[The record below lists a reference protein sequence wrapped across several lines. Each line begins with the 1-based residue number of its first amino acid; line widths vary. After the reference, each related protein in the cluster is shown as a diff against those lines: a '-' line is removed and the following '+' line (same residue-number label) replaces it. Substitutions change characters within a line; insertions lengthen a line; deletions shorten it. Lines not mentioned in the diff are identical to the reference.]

1 MSFTLIEK
9 QQFNLDY
16 KDINFLLIFCKN
28 ITIYIIMYFTC
39 ICIEWCVKHIHTNLF
54 ETNDLSKSFYYKE
67 NLILKQK
74 IEDLEYQLKSHRT
87 IMQCNSSL
95 KNELQTAL
103 SQTKK
108 LVDVIEHFN
117 DCQAILLVNE
127 RNIFL
132 TKLNQIEKILIDES
146 YNDPKNLAYE
156 GGKWNLQ
163 NLNTQANKLNIP
175 NLSWNQLSYAY
186 VIRKVEQL
194 SQIIDIIKPL
204 YLDGYET
211 QEMEDETQEENEQNK
226 TEEEDDYE
234 EDEQNKTEEE
244 DDYEEDEQ
252 NKTEEED
259 DQNKTEEEDEEDEQ
273 NKTEEED
280 DYEED
285 EQNRT
290 EEEDEQNKTEE
301 EDDHE
306 EDEENEQNRTEKEDE
321 MDEEDD
327 EEEDPE
333 WTKK

>member
-16 KDINFLLIFCKN
+16 KDLNFLVFF
-28 ITIYIIMYFTC
+28 TICIIIYLTY
-39 ICIEWCVKHIHTNLF
+39 ICIEWCQTYTKKN
-54 ETNDLSKSFYYKE
+54 EYLSKSFHYKE

-87 IMQCNSSL
+87 IMQCNNSL
-95 KNELQTAL
+95 KNELQTTL
-103 SQTKK
+103 SQNKK

-117 DCQAILLVNE
+117 ECQTILIVNE

-211 QEMEDETQEENEQNK
+211 QEMEEDDTQEM
-226 TEEEDDYE
+226 D
-234 EDEQNKTEEE
+234 EDE
-244 DDYEEDEQ
+244 
-252 NKTEEED
+252 
-259 DQNKTEEEDEEDEQ
+259 
-273 NKTEEED
+273 
-280 DYEED
+280 
-285 EQNRT
+285 
-290 EEEDEQNKTEE
+290 
-301 EDDHE
+301 
-306 EDEENEQNRTEKEDE
+306 KE
-321 MDEEDD
+321 DEEDD
-327 EEEDPE
+327 EEDEQDEEEEVDEKEDPE
-333 WTKK
+333 WTEK

>member
-16 KDINFLLIFCKN
+16 KDLNFLVIFFKN
-28 ITIYIIMYFTC
+28 ITIYIIMYFIC

-54 ETNDLSKSFYYKE
+54 ETKYLSKSFHYKE

-117 DCQAILLVNE
+117 ECQAILLVNE

-211 QEMEDETQEENEQNK
+211 QEMD
-226 TEEEDDYE
+226 EDDNT
-234 EDEQNKTEEE
+234 Q
-244 DDYEEDEQ
+244 
-252 NKTEEED
+252 
-259 DQNKTEEEDEEDEQ
+259 
-273 NKTEEED
+273 
-280 DYEED
+280 
-285 EQNRT
+285 
-290 EEEDEQNKTEE
+290 
-301 EDDHE
+301 
-306 EDEENEQNRTEKEDE
+306 E
-321 MDEEDD
+321 MDEDDNTQEMDEDD
-327 EEEDPE
+327 NTQEMDEDDKSEKDDEQDEEGDEQDEEGDKSEEEGDKSEEGDEEDPE

>member
-16 KDINFLLIFCKN
+16 KDLNFLVIFFKN
-28 ITIYIIMYFTC
+28 ITIYIIMYFIC

-54 ETNDLSKSFYYKE
+54 ETKYLSKSFHYKE

-74 IEDLEYQLKSHRT
+74 IEDLEYQLKNHRT

-117 DCQAILLVNE
+117 ECQAILLVNE

-211 QEMEDETQEENEQNK
+211 QEMD
-226 TEEEDDYE
+226 EDDNT
-234 EDEQNKTEEE
+234 Q
-244 DDYEEDEQ
+244 
-252 NKTEEED
+252 
-259 DQNKTEEEDEEDEQ
+259 
-273 NKTEEED
+273 
-280 DYEED
+280 
-285 EQNRT
+285 
-290 EEEDEQNKTEE
+290 
-301 EDDHE
+301 
-306 EDEENEQNRTEKEDE
+306 E
-321 MDEEDD
+321 MDEGDKSEKDD
-327 EEEDPE
+327 EQDEEGDKSEEEGDKSEEGDEEDPE

>member
-16 KDINFLLIFCKN
+16 KDLNFLVFF
-28 ITIYIIMYFTC
+28 TICIIIYLTY
-39 ICIEWCVKHIHTNLF
+39 ICIEWCQTYTKK
-54 ETNDLSKSFYYKE
+54 NDYLSKSFHYKE

-87 IMQCNSSL
+87 IMQCNNSL
-95 KNELQTAL
+95 KNELQTTL
-103 SQTKK
+103 SQNKK

-117 DCQAILLVNE
+117 ECQDILIVNE

-175 NLSWNQLSYAY
+175 NLSWNILSYAY

-211 QEMEDETQEENEQNK
+211 QEMD
-226 TEEEDDYE
+226 
-234 EDEQNKTEEE
+234 
-244 DDYEEDEQ
+244 
-252 NKTEEED
+252 
-259 DQNKTEEEDEEDEQ
+259 EDEEG
-273 NKTEEED
+273 
-280 DYEED
+280 
-285 EQNRT
+285 
-290 EEEDEQNKTEE
+290 
-301 EDDHE
+301 
-306 EDEENEQNRTEKEDE
+306 
-321 MDEEDD
+321 DEEDGEEGD
-327 EEEDPE
+327 EEEGDEGDEEEGDEEEGDEDDPE
-333 WTKK
+333 WIEK

>member
-16 KDINFLLIFCKN
+16 KDLNFLVIF
-28 ITIYIIMYFTC
+28 TICIIMYF
-39 ICIEWCVKHIHTNLF
+39 ICTYIEWCQTYTKK
-54 ETNDLSKSFYYKE
+54 NDYLSKSFHYKE

-87 IMQCNSSL
+87 IMQCNNSL
-95 KNELQTAL
+95 KNELQTTL
-103 SQTKK
+103 SQNKK

-117 DCQAILLVNE
+117 ECQDILIVNE

-175 NLSWNQLSYAY
+175 NLSWNILSYAY

-211 QEMEDETQEENEQNK
+211 QEMD
-226 TEEEDDYE
+226 
-234 EDEQNKTEEE
+234 
-244 DDYEEDEQ
+244 
-252 NKTEEED
+252 
-259 DQNKTEEEDEEDEQ
+259 EDEEG
-273 NKTEEED
+273 
-280 DYEED
+280 
-285 EQNRT
+285 
-290 EEEDEQNKTEE
+290 
-301 EDDHE
+301 
-306 EDEENEQNRTEKEDE
+306 
-321 MDEEDD
+321 D
-327 EEEDPE
+327 EEEGDEEEGDEEEGDEEEGDEEEGDEDEGDEDEGDEDDPE
-333 WTKK
+333 WIEK

>member
-16 KDINFLLIFCKN
+16 KDLNFLVIFFKN
-28 ITIYIIMYFTC
+28 ITIYIIMYFIC

-54 ETNDLSKSFYYKE
+54 ETKYLSKSFHYKE

-74 IEDLEYQLKSHRT
+74 IEDLEYQLKNHRT

-117 DCQAILLVNE
+117 ECQAILLVNE

-211 QEMEDETQEENEQNK
+211 QEMD
-226 TEEEDDYE
+226 EDDNT
-234 EDEQNKTEEE
+234 Q
-244 DDYEEDEQ
+244 
-252 NKTEEED
+252 
-259 DQNKTEEEDEEDEQ
+259 
-273 NKTEEED
+273 
-280 DYEED
+280 
-285 EQNRT
+285 
-290 EEEDEQNKTEE
+290 
-301 EDDHE
+301 
-306 EDEENEQNRTEKEDE
+306 E
-321 MDEEDD
+321 MDEDDNTQEMDEDD
-327 EEEDPE
+327 NTQEMDEDDKSEKDDEQDEEGDKSDEEGDKSEEEGDKSEEGDEEDPE

>member
-16 KDINFLLIFCKN
+16 KDVNFLIIFTVC
-28 ITIYIIMYFTC
+28 IIMYF
-39 ICIEWCVKHIHTNLF
+39 ICSYIEWCQTYTKKI
-54 ETNDLSKSFYYKE
+54 DYLSKSFYYKE

-87 IMQCNSSL
+87 IMQCNNSL
-95 KNELQTAL
+95 KNELQTTL
-103 SQTKK
+103 SQNKK

-117 DCQAILLVNE
+117 ECQDILIVNE

-175 NLSWNQLSYAY
+175 NLSWNILSYAY

-211 QEMEDETQEENEQNK
+211 QEMDEDEEGDEEEGD
-226 TEEEDDYE
+226 EDEGEEGDEEGGDEDEGDEEDGDEEGGDEEDGEEDGEEDD
-234 EDEQNKTEEE
+234 
-244 DDYEEDEQ
+244 
-252 NKTEEED
+252 
-259 DQNKTEEEDEEDEQ
+259 
-273 NKTEEED
+273 
-280 DYEED
+280 
-285 EQNRT
+285 
-290 EEEDEQNKTEE
+290 
-301 EDDHE
+301 
-306 EDEENEQNRTEKEDE
+306 
-321 MDEEDD
+321 
-327 EEEDPE
+327 PE
-333 WTKK
+333 WIEK